1 LEIHIFVQQTKSYL
15 SWTKALICTVLSVD
29 SPTGNPSSG
38 HPAGQNPREDATMTA
53 LTTFYLSQL
62 LGLKVFSENNRFLG
76 IIRDLLILNEPEN
89 PFLKEPFRPRIM
101 AVETGTKAEPVY
113 YDFRFFE
120 VVRDNREYRVICN
133 KQQRLDED
141 SIESYLP
148 LCESIIDQQIVDL
161 NGRKLVRVYDIR
173 LVSLKGGTF
182 VVAVDVGMEG
192 RLRRLGI
199 AKAAKSIYSL
209 FGRQLPSKFIL
220 WDDVDTLD
228 ASNFNLRLDK
238 PLTKLQTLHPS
249 DLADIIEELG
259 RNSRKTLFSNLDE
272 EHAADV
278 LEEMEPKT
286 QVDLIESLPVE
297 KAADVLEKMPADE
310 AADILEQLN
319 DDRAEMLLREMDAET
334 SEEVREL
341 LEYSDRLV
349 GSIMNTD
356 FISFHENETA
366 AQALQ
371 VIRETKPEAQTLYS
385 LFLVSYNGKLIGTLS
400 LRDLI
405 VADPKIMLGD
415 IMKKNP
421 VSVKD
426 TDKLSSLAEIVSKY
440 NLLALPVINDK
451 EMLEGMVVV
460 DDILFDLLN
469 EKKTI

>member
-1 LEIHIFVQQTKSYL
+1 M
-15 SWTKALICTVLSVD
+15 
-29 SPTGNPSSG
+29 G
-38 HPAGQNPREDATMTA
+38 
-53 LTTFYLSQL
+53 
-62 LGLKVFSENNRFLG
+62 
-76 IIRDLLILNEPEN
+76 
-89 PFLKEPFRPRIM
+89 
-101 AVETGTKAEPVY
+101 
-113 YDFRFFE
+113 
-120 VVRDNREYRVICN
+120 
-133 KQQRLDED
+133 
-141 SIESYLP
+141 
-148 LCESIIDQQIVDL
+148 
-161 NGRKLVRVYDIR
+161 
-173 LVSLKGGTF
+173 
-182 VVAVDVGMEG
+182 
-192 RLRRLGI
+192 
-199 AKAAKSIYSL
+199 
-209 FGRQLPSKFIL
+209 
-220 WDDVDTLD
+220 TLD
-228 ASNFNLRLDK
+228 ASDLNLRLGK

-259 RNSRKTLFSNLDE
+259 RNSRKMLFSNLDE

-286 QVDLIESLPVE
+286 QVDLIENLPVE

-310 AADILEQLN
+310 AADILDLLN
-319 DDRAEMLLREMDAET
+319 DDKAELLLREMDAET

-356 FISFHENETA
+356 FISFHENETV

-371 VIRETKPEAQTLYS
+371 VIRDNQPEEQTLYT
-385 LFLVSYNGKLIGTLS
+385 LFVVGYNGKLLATLS

-405 VADPKIMLGD
+405 LAGPDVMLGD

-469 EKKTI
+469 EKKTL

>member
-1 LEIHIFVQQTKSYL
+1 
-15 SWTKALICTVLSVD
+15 
-29 SPTGNPSSG
+29 
-38 HPAGQNPREDATMTA
+38 MTA

-62 LGLKVFSENNRFLG
+62 LGLKAFTEKGEYLG
-76 IIRDLLILNEPEN
+76 VIRDLLILNEPEN

-101 AVETGTKAEPVY
+101 AVETGSKSEPVF

-120 VVRDNREYRVICN
+120 VLRNKNEYRVICR
-133 KQQRLDED
+133 KPQRLDED
-141 SIESYLP
+141 SVESYLP
-148 LCESIIDQQIVDL
+148 LRESILDQQIVDL
-161 NGRKLVRVYDIR
+161 NGRKLVRVNDIR

-182 VVAVDVGMEG
+182 VVAVDVGIEG
-192 RLRRLGI
+192 KLRRLRISKI
-199 AKAAKSIYSL
+199 ARTIYSL
-209 FGRQLPSKFIL
+209 FGKQLPSKFIL

-259 RNSRKTLFSNLDE
+259 RNSRTTLFSNLDE

-278 LEEMEPKT
+278 LEEMEPKS

-310 AADILEQLN
+310 AADILDLLN
-319 DDRAEMLLREMDAET
+319 DDKAEMLLREMDAES

-356 FISFHENETA
+356 FMSFHENETVE
-366 AQALQ
+366 QALQ

-385 LFLVSYNGKLIGTLS
+385 LFVVSYNGKLIATMS

-405 VADPKIMLGD
+405 ISGPKVMLVD

-469 EKKTI
+469 EKKTL

>member
-1 LEIHIFVQQTKSYL
+1 
-15 SWTKALICTVLSVD
+15 
-29 SPTGNPSSG
+29 
-38 HPAGQNPREDATMTA
+38 MTA
-53 LTTFYLSQL
+53 LTTFYLSQI
-62 LGLKVFSENNRFLG
+62 LGVKAFTEKKEYLG

-89 PFLKEPFRPRIM
+89 PFLKEPFRPRVM
-101 AVETGTKAEPVY
+101 AVVTGTKTEPVY

-120 VVRDNREYRVICN
+120 LLRENNRFQVICQ
-133 KQQRLDED
+133 KLQKLDEE
-141 SIESYLP
+141 SVESYLP
-148 LCESIIDQQIVDL
+148 LRESILDKRIVDL
-161 NGRKLVRVYDIR
+161 SGRKLVRVNDIR
-173 LVSLKGGTF
+173 LVSLKAGTF
-182 VVAVDVGMEG
+182 VVAVDVGIKG
-192 RLRRLGI
+192 KLRRLGL
-199 AKAAKSIYSL
+199 ADLVKRVYSL
-209 FGRQLPSKFIL
+209 FGRQLQAKFIL
-220 WDDVDTLD
+220 WDDVGTLD
-228 ASNFNLRLDK
+228 ASDLNLRLGK

-259 RNSRKTLFSNLDE
+259 RNSRKMLFSNLDE

-286 QVDLIESLPVE
+286 QVDLIENLPVE

-310 AADILEQLN
+310 AADILDLLN
-319 DDRAEMLLREMDAET
+319 DDKAELLLREMDAET

-356 FISFHENETA
+356 FISFHENETV

-371 VIRETKPEAQTLYS
+371 VIRDNQPEEQTLYT
-385 LFLVSYNGKLIGTLS
+385 LFVVGYNGKLLATLS

-405 VADPKIMLGD
+405 LAGPDVMLGD

-469 EKKTI
+469 EKKTL

>member
-1 LEIHIFVQQTKSYL
+1 
-15 SWTKALICTVLSVD
+15 
-29 SPTGNPSSG
+29 
-38 HPAGQNPREDATMTA
+38 MTA
-53 LTTFYLSQL
+53 LTTFYLSQI
-62 LGLKVFSENNRFLG
+62 LGVKAFTEKKEYLG

-89 PFLKEPFRPRIM
+89 PFLKEPFRPRVM
-101 AVETGTKAEPVY
+101 AVVTGTKTDPAY

-120 VVRDNREYRVICN
+120 LLRENNRFQVICQ
-133 KQQRLDED
+133 KLQKLDEE
-141 SIESYLP
+141 SVESYLP
-148 LCESIIDQQIVDL
+148 LRESILDKRIVDL
-161 NGRKLVRVYDIR
+161 SGRKLVRVNDIR
-173 LVSLKGGTF
+173 LVSLKAGTF
-182 VVAVDVGMEG
+182 VVAVDVGIKG
-192 RLRRLGI
+192 KLRRLGL
-199 AKAAKSIYSL
+199 ADLVKRVYSL
-209 FGRQLPSKFIL
+209 FGRQLHAKFIL
-220 WDDVDTLD
+220 WDDVGTLD
-228 ASNFNLRLDK
+228 ASDLNLRLGK

-259 RNSRKTLFSNLDE
+259 RNSRKMLFSNLDE

-286 QVDLIESLPVE
+286 QVDLIENLPVE

-310 AADILEQLN
+310 AADILDLLN
-319 DDRAEMLLREMDAET
+319 DDKAELLLREMDAET

-356 FISFHENETA
+356 FISFHENETV

-371 VIRETKPEAQTLYS
+371 VIRDNQPEEQTLYT
-385 LFLVSYNGKLIGTLS
+385 LFVVGYNGKLLATLS

-405 VADPKIMLGD
+405 LAGPDVMLGD

-469 EKKTI
+469 EKKTL